1 MGKLKDLN
9 DSPNR
14 QKYSSGTQ
22 QSQQWQMAKG
32 TTHPLNVQG
41 KKWTT
46 FWRPLT
52 TWTVAKNPFLQIAQT
67 YLSNQRQK
75 YDES

>member
-1 MGKLKDLN
+1 
-9 DSPNR
+9 
-14 QKYSSGTQ
+14 
-22 QSQQWQMAKG
+22 MAKG